1 LFNTCNTW
9 VAKAIE
15 KTGYPVS
22 STLTLTAES
31 LLSQLRDGD
40 DGGNRCD
47 QRQP

>member
-1 LFNTCNTW
+1 

-15 KTGYPVS
+15 KTGHPIS
-22 STLTLTAES
+22 STLTLTTES
-31 LLSQLRDGD
+31 LLAQLRDGG